1 MAPKR
6 LDVRDDLREGREP
19 FQRIM
24 DFVDGLEPGESWE
37 LLATFRPD
45 PLIRVMSR
53 RGYRHAA
60 EEWDDGTWCITFLA
74 EAAAEGGQ
82 EA

>member
-6 LDVRDDLREGREP
+6 LDVRDDLKEGREP

-24 DFVDGLEPGESWE
+24 DFVDGLGPGEDWE

-45 PLIRVMSR
+45 PLIRVMGR
-53 RGYRHAA
+53 RGYEHRA
-60 EEWDDGTWCITFLA
+60 EEWEDGTWCITFLHP
-74 EAAAEGGQ
+74 AAQGGQ
-82 EA
+82 GA